1 MSDRDHLLA
10 ILKGHT
16 ASSEALEGIAK
27 SVSLSCFDLIAQGES
42 GLEIRRLLGRF
53 VENNCNAEMQL
64 IDFLRGFGDQPPMS
78 ATERRDYRLKR
89 VEDMLDVTDAA
100 YEKLNDYANG
110 RAA

>member
-27 SVSLSCFDLIAQGES
+27 SVSLSCNDLIAQGES
-42 GLEIRRLLGRF
+42 GLEVRRLLGRF
-53 VENNCNAEMQL
+53 VENNCNAEMLL
-64 IDFLRGFGDQPPMS
+64 IDFLRGFGSQPPM
-78 ATERRDYRLKR
+78 TEKERRDYRLKR
-89 VEDMLDVTDAA
+89 FEDMLDVTDAA
-100 YEKLNDYANG
+100 YKKIEKYANG